1 MPIAHAAATAQVR
14 PPVRKRHG
22 FTGKYDRKATRV
34 LVGFSEVVGRSART
48 P

>member
-22 FTGKYDRKATRV
+22 FTGKHDREATKV
-34 LVGFSEVVGRSART
+34 LAGFSEAVEESARAR
-48 P
+48 